1 MLSIKENKSKK
12 LEAALAEQ
20 LERDLDAQIENEDE
34 LFVLADYDE
43 TAGEKT
49 GYSNYSYWRSTVQVF
64 LKNKVAVFLLLVLAM
79 LLAFTFI
86 QPLLPGQ
93 YPANLINNNPQT
105 GKQLS
110 NVAPSFSTVIA
121 TALVFMFGEMTPKSL
136 ANDRGDTMAL
146 FCAPPLRFLMKV
158 LRPLVIVLSAFS
170 KFASKLFRSKE
181 EPTYTEE
188 ELVSIIETA
197 KEEGVVDEEQRDLL
211 KSALEFTD
219 KQVSDVMTVRTDICA
234 VDLSQSNEQIL
245 KKLMEYNYS
254 RVPAY
259 IGKLDNLVG
268 ILNARKFMIAYAK
281 NPKFDV
287 KPLVA
292 RPYPVRGN
300 AKISDLLT
308 FMRQRKIYMAV
319 VTDEKKHIVGIVTIE
334 DFLEELVGEIWD
346 EDDEY
351 DDAFLKTGGNHFVV
365 SVKLTIGETFDRMG
379 LPCQN
384 DSFRKKPLL
393 AWLFEVFGRM
403 PREEE
408 TFTFGALSV
417 TIDSV
422 DETGHPEKVEIYAET
437 NGADTL
443 PSVTGYESATIVTAE
458 SFDEQEDDASD
469 DASVKEVT

>member
-1 MLSIKENKSKK
+1 MDSGS
-12 LEAALAEQ
+12 Q
-20 LERDLDAQIENEDE
+20 
-34 LFVLADYDE
+34 
-43 TAGEKT
+43 G
-49 GYSNYSYWRSTVQVF
+49 
-64 LKNKVAVFLLLVLAM
+64 LLVIFII
-79 LLAFTFI
+79 LLFLSAYCSCSESAFSVANKIRIKAKADEGNKRAKKALYILTHFEDAI
-86 QPLLPGQ
+86 TTLL
-93 YPANLINNNPQT
+93 ICNNIVNIT
-105 GKQLS
+105 AASIATVFTLRVWKEALDSGKITEGLL
-110 NVAPSFSTVIA
+110 NTLCTVIA

-146 FCAPPLRFLMKV
+146 ICAPPLRFLMKV
-158 LRPLVIVLSAFS
+158 LKPLVIVLSAFS

-197 KEEGVVDEEQRDLL
+197 EEEGVVDEEQSDLL

-268 ILNARKFMIAYAK
+268 ILNARKFMIAYSK
-281 NPKFDV
+281 NPRFDV

-292 RPYPVRGN
+292 RPYPVRGS

-365 SVKLTIGETFDRMG
+365 SVKLTIGDAFDRMG
-379 LPCQN
+379 LPCTN
-384 DSFRKKPLL
+384 EVFRKKPLL

-403 PREEE
+403 PREDE

-417 TIDSV
+417 TIDAV
-422 DETGHPEKVEIYAET
+422 DETGHPEKVEIYVEA

-443 PSVTGYESATIVTAE
+443 PSVTGHESAVIVDE
-458 SFDEQEDDASD
+458 SIPEEKEETASD
-469 DASVKEVT
+469 EASSEEVK

>member
-1 MLSIKENKSKK
+1 MDSGSRSLLVIFIILLFLSAYCSCSESAFSVANKIRIKAKADEGNKRAKK
-12 LEAALAEQ
+12 AMFILTHFDNAITTLLICNNIVNITAASIATVFSLRVWKEALA
-20 LERDLDAQIENEDE
+20 
-34 LFVLADYDE
+34 
-43 TAGEKT
+43 TGEIT
-49 GYSNYSYWRSTVQVF
+49 EG
-64 LKNKVAVFLLLVLAM
+64 LLNTLC
-79 LLAFTFI
+79 
-86 QPLLPGQ
+86 
-93 YPANLINNNPQT
+93 
-105 GKQLS
+105 
-110 NVAPSFSTVIA
+110 TVIA
-121 TALVFMFGEMTPKSL
+121 TALVFMFGEMMPKSL

-158 LRPLVIVLSAFS
+158 LKPLVFVLSAFS

-181 EPTYTEE
+181 EPSITEE
-188 ELVSIIETA
+188 ELYNIIETA
-197 KEEGVVDEEQRDLL
+197 EEEGVVNEEQSDLL

-219 KQVSDVMTVRTDICA
+219 TQVADVMTVRSDICA
-234 VDLSQSNEQIL
+234 VDLSMSNEQIL

-268 ILNARKFMIAYAK
+268 ILNTRKFMMAYAK

-292 RPYPVRGN
+292 RPYPVRGS
-300 AKISDLLT
+300 AKINDLLS

-351 DDAFLKTGGNHFVV
+351 DDAFVKTGGNHFLV
-365 SVKLTIGETFDRMG
+365 SVKLTLGDIFSRMG
-379 LPCQN
+379 VPC
-384 DSFRKKPLL
+384 DADWLRKKPLL

-403 PREEE
+403 PLEEE
-408 TFTFGALSV
+408 TFTYGPLSV

-422 DETGHPEKVEIYAET
+422 VDGHPEKVMFYVET
-437 NGADTL
+437 GGADTL
-443 PSVTGYESATIVTAE
+443 PPVYGTETPTILEKDAGESKAEASESTAE
-458 SFDEQEDDASD
+458 EVDA
-469 DASVKEVT
+469 